1 MKISLLGVGNVP
13 LLSAR
18 IKTLDNA
25 GLLNVS
31 ALARLL
37 GCARSTFLSKVASV
51 GLEAAILHYSAI
63 KKQRDVLATLS
74 EKDVAAFLAA
84 CNANS
89 ASNVNSAS
97 NTSNNAKH

>member
-18 IKTLDNA
+18 IKTLDDA

-31 ALARLL
+31 ALARILEIP
-37 GCARSTFLSKVASV
+37 RSTFLSKVASV

-74 EKDVAAFLAA
+74 EKDAAAFLAA

-89 ASNVNSAS
+89 VS
-97 NTSNNAKH
+97 NTNSTSRNAKH

>member
-18 IKTLDNA
+18 IKTLDDIA

-31 ALARLL
+31 ALARML
-37 GCARSTFLSKVASV
+37 GVHRSTFLSKVASV
-51 GLEAAILHYSAI
+51 GLEAAILHYAVL

-74 EKDVAAFLAA
+74 EKDAAAFLAA
-84 CNANS
+84 CNAGNS
-89 ASNVNSAS
+89 ASKTS
-97 NTSNNAKH
+97 NTTH

>member
-1 MKISLLGVGNVP
+1 MQLKILGVGNTV
-13 LLSAR
+13 LLAAKMR
-18 IKTLDNA
+18 NLDDME
-25 GLLNVS
+25 LLNVS

-37 GCARSTFLSKVASV
+37 ECARSTFLSKVASV

-74 EKDVAAFLAA
+74 EKDAAAFLAA

-89 ASNVNSAS
+89 VS
-97 NTSNNAKH
+97 NTNSTSRNAKH

>member
-1 MKISLLGVGNVP
+1 MQLKILGVGNVP

-18 IKTLDNA
+18 IKTLDDA

-51 GLEAAILHYSAI
+51 GLEQALIFYVAI

-74 EKDVAAFLAA
+74 EKDAAAFLAA
-84 CNANS
+84 CNAGNS
-89 ASNVNSAS
+89 ASKTS
-97 NTSNNAKH
+97 NTKH

>member
-18 IKTLDNA
+18 IKTLDDA

-31 ALARLL
+31 ALARILEIP
-37 GCARSTFLSKVASV
+37 RSTFLSKVASV
-51 GLEAAILHYSAI
+51 GLEAAILHYSAL

-74 EKDVAAFLAA
+74 EKDATAFLTA
-84 CNANS
+84 CDA
-89 ASNVNSAS
+89 
-97 NTSNNAKH
+97 NNASGKVF

>member
-1 MKISLLGVGNVP
+1 MQLKILGVGNSP
-13 LLSAR
+13 LLS
-18 IKTLDNA
+18 IKVKTLDDA

-37 GCARSTFLSKVASV
+37 GCARSTFLSKVASA

-74 EKDVAAFLAA
+74 EKDAATFLAA
-84 CNANS
+84 CNAG
-89 ASNVNSAS
+89 NSAS
-97 NTSNNAKH
+97 NTSSTKH

>member
-18 IKTLDNA
+18 IKTLDDA

-37 GCARSTFLSKVASV
+37 GCARSTFLSKVTSV

-74 EKDVAAFLAA
+74 EKDAAAFLAA
-84 CNANS
+84 CNAGNS
-89 ASNVNSAS
+89 ASK
-97 NTSNNAKH
+97 TSSTKH